1 MGSVSFEEFSI
12 LKSRRV
18 TGKAWK
24 KAILMVSSFSL
35 FDVGYHSNYAQLI
48 SMLLRTLLAVEL
60 KGLSQNEEPTEL
72 RDLP

>member
-1 MGSVSFEEFSI
+1 MGSVSFEGFSI

-35 FDVGYHSNYAQLI
+35 FDVGYNSNYAQLI
-48 SMLLRTLLAVEL
+48 DQCSCVP
-60 KGLSQNEEPTEL
+60 S
-72 RDLP
+72 